1 MKSQFE
7 IPFVGLKIGYH
18 DFELDINDTFFES
31 LPFSIIEKGNLKVW
45 LDLEKKESMLVA
57 DFEVCGTVKGT
68 CSRCNEQM
76 EIEVEGEMTV
86 YYKFGNENEEDE
98 NLIVIPFD
106 SYEINVQQAIYEL
119 IVVSIPSR
127 PIHEEGECEKE
138 MVQLIK
144 KYSTPEPK
152 KDKDDEVDPRWAAL
166 KNLN

>member
-1 MKSQFE
+1 
-7 IPFVGLKIGYH
+7 
-18 DFELDINDTFFES
+18 
-31 LPFSIIEKGNLKVW
+31 
-45 LDLEKKESMLVA
+45 
-57 DFEVCGTVKGT
+57 
-68 CSRCNEQM
+68 M